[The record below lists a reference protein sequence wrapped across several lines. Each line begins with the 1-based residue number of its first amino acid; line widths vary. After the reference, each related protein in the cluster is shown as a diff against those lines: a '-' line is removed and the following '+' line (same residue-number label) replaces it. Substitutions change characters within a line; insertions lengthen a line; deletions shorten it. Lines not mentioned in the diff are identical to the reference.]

1 MLNFPRFRT
10 KFKGPV
16 NPISY
21 FGMLG
26 DVVVAVGLFALYKNW
41 KKNKEL
47 SQPIKI
53 AEQNKKNL

>member
-1 MLNFPRFRT
+1 
-10 KFKGPV
+10 
-16 NPISY
+16 
-21 FGMLG
+21 MLG